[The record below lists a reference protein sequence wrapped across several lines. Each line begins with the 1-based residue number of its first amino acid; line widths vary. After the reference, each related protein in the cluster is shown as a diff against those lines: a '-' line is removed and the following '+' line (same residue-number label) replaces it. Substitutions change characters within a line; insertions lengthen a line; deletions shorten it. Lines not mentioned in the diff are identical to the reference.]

1 MAQANKLCSAN
12 PKGGVGKTATA
23 INVAGALA
31 EQGHDVLF
39 VDLDPQGN
47 ATECLGL
54 MDAYDAQ
61 PPSLFDVLVESE
73 HRDAVGDIICEH
85 EEMDVVPSNIDM
97 TAAEAELTLSRRS
110 GERLDLA
117 LQQVEDDYD
126 YILVDCPPN
135 LGNLMDNALFA
146 TRNVLM
152 PALAEST
159 SKRAFELM
167 FDQIESLEL
176 DFEISIDEVG
186 VVVNRID
193 VRKNQAQEMIEWIE
207 ARSRTCRCGR
217 CVNGQLCRRPS
228 TLVFR
233 WSSTSQRAT
242 WPTCFGPSRV
252 ISTITSRRWP
262 DERRQRPC
270 RAAESSTPATAR
282 NVRSV
287 R

>member
-1 MAQANKLCSAN
+1 MSANKLCSAN

-31 EQGHDVLF
+31 ERGADVLF

-54 MDAYDAQ
+54 MDAYDAK
-61 PPSLFDVLVESE
+61 PPSLFDVLTDAEQ
-73 HRDAVGDIICEH
+73 RDAIEDIVREH

-117 LQQVEDDYD
+117 LRQVEDDYD

-135 LGNLMDNALFA
+135 MGNLMDNALFA
-146 TRNVLM
+146 TGNVLM

-176 DFEISIDEVG
+176 DFEIQINEIG
-186 VVVNRID
+186 VVINRID
-193 VRKNQAQEMIEWIE
+193 VRKNQAQEMIEWVE
-207 ARSRTCRCGR
+207 AAFDDVPVWRVRE
-217 CVNGQLCRRPS
+217 
-228 TLVFR
+228 
-233 WSSTSQRAT
+233 RA
-242 WPTCFGPSRV
+242 S
-252 ISTITSRRWP
+252 IQQAL
-262 DERRQRPC
+262 DEGVSLLEYDP
-270 RAAESSTPATAR
+270 ESDMADVYREIADDLDAYYGGGSD
-282 NVRSV
+282 V
-287 R
+287 